1 MPKNIVR
8 IADIKV
14 KDRFREDFGDIES
27 LAVSIQRYGLLHPII
42 LSRDMELIAGE
53 RRLKA
58 HLMLKVETIEV
69 KFIDEADALE
79 KKEIE
84 IEENIKRK
92 DFLWQ
97 EQVKATAEID
107 TIKRKLYGGAVK
119 GYGGG
124 WGQKQTAQSLGTSIG
139 SVSQDLQLA
148 EAVKK
153 FPELAKEK
161 NKSHAWK
168 KYQKMQERAIRQEMT
183 KRAKKRAPEKI
194 DNILTLGDCRPF
206 LRKILDGSVDL
217 ICTDPQ
223 YGVGIQNANEFK
235 KVGHEMFADDKE
247 ETMELLVTV
256 FAECFRILKDNRH
269 AYFFFSLK
277 HYTQIRTMLEEA
289 GFFVE
294 PEPIIWNKTSLGAG
308 IGKYNYCTVYESI
321 FHCMKGQ
328 RDLNKVLPNL
338 FTIDRVPPRKKL
350 HPTEKPVSLLKKL
363 IENSTI
369 PDELVVEPFAGSG
382 STLQACIELGRKVK
396 GWELSEV
403 HYNAAVTRLESL
415 LK

>member
-1 MPKNIVR
+1 MPKNTVKIV
-8 IADIKV
+8 DIKV

-58 HLMLKVETIEV
+58 HVLLKAETIEA
-69 KFIDEADALE
+69 KFLDEVDALG

-97 EQVKATAEID
+97 EQVRATAEID
-107 TIKRKLYGGAVK
+107 GIKRKLYGGAVK

-124 WGQKQTAQSLGTSIG
+124 WGQKQTAQSLGESIG
-139 SVSQDLQLA
+139 SVSQDLRLA
-148 EAVKK
+148 EAIKK
-153 FPELAKEK
+153 FPELANEK

-168 KYQKMQERAIRQEMT
+168 KFQKMQERAIRQEMT

-194 DNILTLGDCRPF
+194 DNILTLGDCRSF
-206 LRKILDGSVDL
+206 LRKMTDASVDL
-217 ICTDPQ
+217 VLTDPP
-223 YGVGIQNANEFK
+223 YGIDIQDANEFK
-235 KVGHEMFADDKE
+235 KANHVLFADGKA
-247 ETMELLVTV
+247 ETMELLTTV
-256 FAECFRILKDNRH
+256 FAECFRVLKDDRH
-269 AYFFFSLK
+269 AYFFFSVK
-277 HYTQIRTMLEEA
+277 HYAQVRSMLEEA

-308 IGKYNYCTVYESI
+308 IGKYNYCTVYETI
-321 FHCMKGQ
+321 FHCMKGK
-328 RDLNKVLPNL
+328 RDLNKVIANL
-338 FTIDRVPPRKKL
+338 FTIDRVPPKKKL
-350 HPTEKPVSLLKKL
+350 VPTEKPVSLLKKL
-363 IENSTI
+363 IENSTV
-369 PDELVVEPFAGSG
+369 PSELVVEPFAGGG
-382 STLQACIELGRKVK
+382 STLQACIELGRKVR
-396 GWELSEV
+396 GCEIGEV